1 MPKTKAEQRKDLNQK
16 LQQKALLRK
25 PKALSKDK
33 MKQISQKHSK
43 AKIERSEL
51 SEVDSRNFKSS
62 LEVVKRDSE
71 KR

>member
-62 LEVVKRDSE
+62 LEVVKKDSE